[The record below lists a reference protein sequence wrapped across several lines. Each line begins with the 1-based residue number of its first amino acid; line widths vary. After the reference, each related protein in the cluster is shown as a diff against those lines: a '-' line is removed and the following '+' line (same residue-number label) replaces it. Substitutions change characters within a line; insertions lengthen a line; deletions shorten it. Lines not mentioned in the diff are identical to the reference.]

1 MERQKEVVVTEIFN
15 FNDYKTHLFDDKTIY
30 KQQMLFEN
38 KKQEVYTVNNHKI
51 ALNRDDNKRLLQVDD
66 ITTLARRYLA

>member
-1 MERQKEVVVTEIFN
+1 MVVTEIFN

-30 KQQMLFEN
+30 KEQMLFEN

-51 ALNRDDNKRLLQVDD
+51 ALNGDDNKRLLQVDD

>member
-1 MERQKEVVVTEIFN
+1 MVVTEMFN

-30 KQQMLFEN
+30 REQMLFEN
-38 KKQEVYTVNNHKI
+38 KKQEVYTVNKHKI